1 MDFTIAFFIALC
13 FVLSITALFAF
24 IWSLGNEGKSI
35 LHGDGNII
43 FDEQELGKSEEPAID
58 GPLPLARDKASSVET
73 VNYHS
78 GTEDEINT
86 RVAIDTSSRL
96 PVVMFLTSALFWLV
110 LGSVAGV
117 LVSLKFH
124 FPDFLVNNIELTFGR
139 IRPVHL
145 NAVVY
150 GWSAMAGVGVV
161 LWLLPRL
168 LKTELV
174 GGRYA
179 VSSCI
184 LWNIALLIGAYQILA
199 GHTQGMEFLEVPWH
213 TDILIIF
220 AGAMVAVPL
229 FLTLAQRKT
238 EHLYVSGWYFS
249 AALIWFPVIFFI
261 GNVPGIFTGAEQA
274 IVNWWFGHNI
284 LGLWVTPIAVGCAY
298 YFIPKVLGVSVYS
311 YRLSLIGFWALAL
324 FYSQVGIHHLLGGPV
339 PMWLQTM
346 SIVQSVMMLIPIT
359 AFLINMYSILK
370 GRWSVVKYS
379 PTLRFMLIGAA
390 MYAGASVQGTFE
402 AIRSVNYLVHFTHYT
417 VAHAHLGLYA
427 FFTMIMFGAMYFV
440 LPRVTQSEWPYPKL
454 ISWHFWLSLLG
465 ISLYFV
471 ALTIAGI
478 KQGFALADPSIPFI
492 ESMKVTIPYL
502 ELRSVAGIMMTLS
515 HIIFAW
521 HFFAIILKKRSE
533 KMANGTQK
541 PASLNLKEA

>member
-13 FVLSITALFAF
+13 FVLSMTALFAF
-24 IWSLGNEGKSI
+24 IWSLGHEGKS
-35 LHGDGNII
+35 LLNGDGNII

-58 GPLPLARDKASSVET
+58 GPLPLERGKAVNVET
-73 VNYHS
+73 INYRS
-78 GTEDEINT
+78 GTEQEINT
-86 RVAIDTSSRL
+86 RISIDTSSKL
-96 PVVMFLTSALFWLV
+96 PVLMFLTSALFWLI
-110 LGSVAGV
+110 LGSLAGV

-150 GWSAMAGVGVV
+150 GWASMAGVGVV

-179 VSSCI
+179 ASSCI
-184 LWNIALLIGAYQILA
+184 LWNIALLIGAYQILT

-220 AGAMVAVPL
+220 AGAIVAIPL
-229 FLTLAQRKT
+229 FLTLAHRKA

-324 FYSQVGIHHLLGGPV
+324 FYSQVGVHHLLGGPV
-339 PMWLQTM
+339 PIWLQTL

-359 AFLINMYSILK
+359 AFIINMYSILK

-379 PTLRFMLIGAA
+379 PTLRFMLIGAS
-390 MYAGASVQGTFE
+390 MYAGASVQGTLE

-465 ISLYFV
+465 IILYFV

-502 ELRSVAGIMMTLS
+502 ELRSVAGIMMTIS
-515 HIIFAW
+515 HVIFAW
-521 HFFAIILKKRSE
+521 HFLAIILKKRIT
-533 KMANGTQK
+533 ANKQSTTLT
-541 PASLNLKEA
+541 PTEA